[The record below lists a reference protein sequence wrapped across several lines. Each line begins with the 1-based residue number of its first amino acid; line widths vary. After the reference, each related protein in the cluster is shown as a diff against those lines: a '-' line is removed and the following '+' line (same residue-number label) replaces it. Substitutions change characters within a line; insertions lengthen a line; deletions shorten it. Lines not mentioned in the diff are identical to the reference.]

1 MQLHKSLLPKKVF
14 DFLKKQVGTGYYE
27 DLIRDG
33 LLNNPHTSLVV
44 IEPEKGLNDRMEEEL
59 NGEATL
65 VVTGGLAPEVL
76 PYCRRKAIHAPDLV
90 LEGLYRYWQLNR

>member
-1 MQLHKSLLPKKVF
+1 MASLQCGVVLGAAA
-14 DFLKKQVGTGYYE
+14 L
-27 DLIRDG
+27 LDG
-33 LLNNPHTSLVV
+33 MT
-44 IEPEKGLNDRMEEEL
+44 DRMEEEL

-65 VVTGGLAPEVL
+65 VVTGGLAPVVL